1 MPELWAII
9 KNNKHKLPTI
19 TIADIKKADP
29 MLQYIDWLVVD
40 DLVDFLHIEGWLPND
55 KFKQTFGKTNQE
67 HKKLGDN
74 LERMGIL
81 KRGPNNARILSNID
95 IDTILNI
102 LESDTDSDKIR
113 LKTGNNTTFTVREL
127 QHSII

>member
-1 MPELWAII
+1 
-9 KNNKHKLPTI
+9 
-19 TIADIKKADP
+19 
-29 MLQYIDWLVVD
+29 
-40 DLVDFLHIEGWLPND
+40 LPND

-95 IDTILNI
+95 IEQILNI